1 MGIPDLIESITPLYN
16 YYKQNQKDLSGT
28 DSLII
33 MWDIGDKLKVY
44 IDTENVAPHTLFRMI
59 YGKSEGSKNIQQ
71 KSYITREFQGR
82 CYRIR
87 NMFSSKDEIIETL
100 PGLKHFTLFREA
112 MPFFDNEKYLLTG
125 PKKTELLKL
134 LNSNTDYSKA
144 SNYIKGLQKSHIQ
157 KRNPRTQ
164 RLDDLESE
172 KKVFVELYNSVYT
185 LLKEPTND
193 QVSLNGLPSKDQ
205 IRIIANNTNA
215 ISQDGLKFNSKK
227 LELDSV
233 EKIWIDYVK
242 LLDEFMLQSNAKI
255 VRRFRRIIPPDRI
268 VRLTDMLFELSK
280 RF

>member
-1 MGIPDLIESITPLYN
+1 
-16 YYKQNQKDLSGT
+16 
-28 DSLII
+28 
-33 MWDIGDKLKVY
+33 
-44 IDTENVAPHTLFRMI
+44 
-59 YGKSEGSKNIQQ
+59 
-71 KSYITREFQGR
+71 
-82 CYRIR
+82 
-87 NMFSSKDEIIETL
+87 
-100 PGLKHFTLFREA
+100 
-112 MPFFDNEKYLLTG
+112 
-125 PKKTELLKL
+125 
-134 LNSNTDYSKA
+134 
-144 SNYIKGLQKSHIQ
+144 
-157 KRNPRTQ
+157 
-164 RLDDLESE
+164 
-172 KKVFVELYNSVYT
+172 VYT